1 MANKLYPKGREAFL
15 AGDLDWDANNIKVVL
30 VDATY
35 TYSDSHQYLSSIDAG
50 DRVATSGNL
59 ASKTVTDGVA
69 DAADVTFSAVSGN
82 QVTQFVIYQDSGN
95 AATSRLIAHIDT
107 ASGLPLTPNGGDITI
122 TWDNGASKIFKL

>member
-30 VDATY
+30 VDTTY
-35 TYSDSHQYLSSIDAG
+35 VYSDSHQYLSSIDSG

-82 QVTQFVIYQDSGN
+82 QVTQFVIYQDSGS

>member
-82 QVTQFVIYQDSGN
+82 QVTQFVIYQDTGN